1 MIDEKVLRNE
11 EKTVFEL
18 RSLYGKYGYVPLR
31 MSKFEEYEL
40 YSHNKDFLDSDQI
53 ITFNDINGKL
63 MALKPDV
70 TLSIVKNGKDREGYK
85 QKVYYNENIYR
96 TAGGSRQ
103 FREIMQAGL
112 ECIGD
117 IDRYDIIEVISL
129 AAQTLRLISEEFVLE
144 ISHLGILS
152 SLLDESGGDETFR
165 KKAMAYIAEKNVHDL
180 RRVCVEYDIPEKQ
193 MEKLCS
199 FIGIYGDLDT
209 VTDKLEPLCES
220 EESRDALEE
229 LRLICSLVKKFD
241 YSDRIN
247 CDFSIVNNMN
257 YYNGIVFRGFL
268 NGICE
273 GVLSGGQYDNL
284 LRKMGRRSGDVGFA
298 LYLDLLDDLMPPAP
312 EHMADVLV
320 LYDEGTD
327 LGSMTEK
334 IRTMIVLGKTVSVQK
349 CIPEKFRY
357 REVLDLR
364 KDGNYD

>member
-11 EKTVFEL
+11 EKTIFEL
-18 RSLYGKYGYVPLR
+18 RSLYGKYGYTPLR

-40 YSHNKDFLDSDQI
+40 YSHNKDFLTSDQI

-70 TLSIVKNGKDREGYK
+70 TLSIVKNGKDLEKHK

-96 TAGGSRQ
+96 TSGGSRQ

-117 IDRYDIIEVISL
+117 IDKYDIVEVISL

-152 SLLDESGGDETFR
+152 ALLDETSNDEMFR
-165 KKAMAYIAEKNVHDL
+165 KKVIAYIAEKNVHDIRNL
-180 RRVCVEYDIPEKQ
+180 CREYDIPERQ
-193 MEKLCS
+193 TEKLCS

-209 VTDKLEPLCES
+209 VTAKLEPICDS
-220 EESRDALEE
+220 EEALEALDE
-229 LRLICSLVKKFD
+229 LKLICSIVKKFD

-247 CDFSIVNNMN
+247 CDFSIVNNMK

-268 NGICE
+268 NGIYE

-284 LRKMGRRSGDVGFA
+284 LQKMGRRSGAVGFA
-298 LYLDLLDDLMPPAP
+298 LYLDLLDDLMPPAS
-312 EHMADVLV
+312 ENTVDVLV
-320 LYDEGTD
+320 LYDEAAD
-327 LGSMTEK
+327 LSSMTEK
-334 IRTMIVLGKTVSVQK
+334 VRTLIVLGKTVSVQK
-349 CIPEKFRY
+349 CIPKNFRY

-364 KDGNYD
+364 KDGNND